1 MNMLFYAMIKGNK
14 VVCLHCSK
22 ETVVYSCTTILL
34 ALSSLS
40 VHKILFNNL
49 NWIVCVG
56 VHTGDCGCHCEW
68 IAWKSERQ

>member
-1 MNMLFYAMIKGNK
+1 MLFYAMIKGNK

-49 NWIVCVG
+49 N
-56 VHTGDCGCHCEW
+56 
-68 IAWKSERQ
+68 